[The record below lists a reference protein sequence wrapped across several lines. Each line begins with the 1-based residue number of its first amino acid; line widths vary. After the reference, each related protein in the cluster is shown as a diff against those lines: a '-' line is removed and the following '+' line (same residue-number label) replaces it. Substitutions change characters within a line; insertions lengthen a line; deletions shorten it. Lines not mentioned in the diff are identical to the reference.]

1 MKNTDPLER
10 LLRAAAAAWPAAE
23 EPRLSLTTEARI
35 LRVWRRGPVE
45 RDDVDW
51 LRMFRRGLAF
61 AGIIALAVVAL
72 SVNRM
77 PGRSADVYTTANAIA
92 NLAVLP

>member
-10 LLRAAAAAWPAAE
+10 LLRAAAAAWPAE
-23 EPRLSLTTEARI
+23 EPRLSFATEARI
-35 LRVWRRGPVE
+35 LGAWRRGLVE

-51 LRMFRRGLAF
+51 LLMFRRGLAF

-72 SVNRM
+72 SVSHM
-77 PGRSADVYTTANAIA
+77 PGRSADVFTTANAVA